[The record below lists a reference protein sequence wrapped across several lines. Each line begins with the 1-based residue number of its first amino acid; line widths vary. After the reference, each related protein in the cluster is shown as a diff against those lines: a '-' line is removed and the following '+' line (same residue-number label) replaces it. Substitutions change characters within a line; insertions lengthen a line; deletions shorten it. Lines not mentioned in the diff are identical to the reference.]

1 MNKYV
6 RIIVFLLTLNMLVF
20 GQSTFIPLSVDY
32 ASFRGTENQIYFEI
46 YFSFNQ
52 NYLQYTLHDSGFSAE
67 YFASAEIGRED
78 SIYFQN
84 FERKVS
90 LIDSM
95 NEISNYRKFLS
106 IFTFTLDS
114 GNYFATIK
122 MKDLHSGGAGE
133 YFLDFEVLPIPSEN
147 LSLSS
152 IQLCSYIKPDT
163 SKGEFQKNSFLTIPN
178 PDNSYSI
185 NQPVIYYYTELYN
198 LDYNEEKPGHYRLL
212 SYITDLDGNII
223 KEYPE
228 KVITKPGPSAV
239 LVGGHN
245 LITLPSSTYI
255 FKISVEDL
263 ESKETIESFKRFTFL
278 KPTDKKI
285 AIADTIYQ
293 NNTEK
298 INLEEYIELSD
309 QELDQEFNKIR
320 YLTSNRDSKIFQNLD
335 SQSKKIFLA
344 QFWKRLDNNP
354 NTEVN
359 EFKVYYNSMIEYA
372 NANFGTMNR
381 QGLETDRGRILLTY
395 GTPNEIERNY
405 MVINQKPHEI
415 WHYDELE
422 GGSLFIFADITGFG
436 EFDLIHSTYSR
447 ELYQPDWER
456 LINKT
461 QSSFDT
467 ETP

>member
-1 MNKYV
+1 
-6 RIIVFLLTLNMLVF
+6 
-20 GQSTFIPLSVDY
+20 
-32 ASFRGTENQIYFEI
+32 
-46 YFSFNQ
+46 
-52 NYLQYTLHDSGFSAE
+52 
-67 YFASAEIGRED
+67 
-78 SIYFQN
+78 
-84 FERKVS
+84 
-90 LIDSM
+90 
-95 NEISNYRKFLS
+95 
-106 IFTFTLDS
+106 
-114 GNYFATIK
+114 
-122 MKDLHSGGAGE
+122 
-133 YFLDFEVLPIPSEN
+133 
-147 LSLSS
+147 
-152 IQLCSYIKPDT
+152 
-163 SKGEFQKNSFLTIPN
+163 
-178 PDNSYSI
+178 
-185 NQPVIYYYTELYN
+185 VIYYYTELYN
-198 LDYNEEKPGHYRLL
+198 LDYNEEKPGDYRLL